1 MGETASA
8 KDRKGNLNMKL
19 DKGLV
24 GGSTVLLVLTLL
36 AEKDYYGYEIIKTL
50 EERSDK
56 TFQFKEGS
64 LYPVLHRMENEGFVV
79 SYREKSESGKERK
92 YYHITPMGLEQLG
105 EEKAQW
111 ALFSRAVNKVTL
123 GAEFGLA

>member
-1 MGETASA
+1 
-8 KDRKGNLNMKL
+8 MKL

-50 EERSDK
+50 EIRSDK
-56 TFQFKEGS
+56 TFEFKEGS
-64 LYPVLHRMENEGFVV
+64 LYPVLHRLENEGFVV
-79 SYREKSESGKERK
+79 SYRQKSESGKERK
-92 YYHITPMGLEQLG
+92 YYRITPLGLEQLT
-105 EEKAQW
+105 EEQEQW
-111 ALFSRAVNKVTL
+111 KVFSQAVNKVAL

>member
-1 MGETASA
+1 
-8 KDRKGNLNMKL
+8 MKL

-64 LYPVLHRMENEGFVV
+64 LYPVLHRLENDGFVK
-79 SYREKSESGKERK
+79 SYRQKSENGKERK
-92 YYHITPMGLEQLG
+92 YYCITPSGQEQLS
-105 EEKAQW
+105 EERQQW
-111 ALFSRAVNKVTL
+111 RIFSSAVNKVAMGSEL
-123 GAEFGLA
+123 SLA

>member
-1 MGETASA
+1 
-8 KDRKGNLNMKL
+8 MKL

-50 EERSDK
+50 EDRSDK
-56 TFQFKEGS
+56 TFEFKEGS
-64 LYPVLHRMENEGFVV
+64 LYPVLHRLENEGFVV

-92 YYHITPMGLEQLG
+92 YYHITPTGLELLG
-105 EEKAQW
+105 EEKEQW
-111 ALFSRAVNKVTL
+111 IVFSKAVNKVAL
-123 GAEFGLA
+123 GMDLGLA

>member
-1 MGETASA
+1 
-8 KDRKGNLNMKL
+8 MKL

-50 EERSDK
+50 EERSDR
-56 TFQFKEGS
+56 TFEFKEGS
-64 LYPVLHRMENEGFVV
+64 LYPVLHRLENEGFVV

-92 YYHITPMGLEQLG
+92 YYHITPAGLELLG
-105 EEKAQW
+105 EEKEQW
-111 ALFSRAVNKVTL
+111 IVFSKAVNRVAL
-123 GAEFGLA
+123 GAEFGMA

>member
-1 MGETASA
+1 
-8 KDRKGNLNMKL
+8 MKL

-24 GGSTVLLVLTLL
+24 GGSTILLVLTLL

-56 TFQFKEGS
+56 TFAFKEGS
-64 LYPVLHRMENEGFVV
+64 LYPVLHRLENEGFVV

-92 YYHITPMGLEQLG
+92 YYHITPTGLELLG
-105 EEKAQW
+105 EEKEQW
-111 ALFSRAVNKVTL
+111 IVFSKAVNRVAL